1 MTDNRNFNDL
11 YAFTQVIRQG
21 NYSRAARVLNVQ
33 PSALSHCM
41 AELERRLGIRLINRT
56 TRAMSPTEAGQQLFE
71 HIAPMFDSIQRGV
84 DALDDFSQ
92 TVTGRLRI
100 NSAENPAWHFLYPG
114 IRRFLRDHP
123 DVNIEVIIDNNMV
136 DMVTEG
142 FDFGVRPINHVAQ
155 DMVALQLSGERP
167 MAVVASDDYFSRFG
181 LPASPQELT
190 RHRCI
195 VPAFDAFSRITEWEF
210 IQEGQLIRV
219 TVPAS
224 LSFNNTTMVKQAALD
239 GLGIAWIPRYAVE
252 AEIHQGLLTE
262 ILHEQR
268 FTYPP
273 MALYYPRNRH
283 RTLAAQTLIHY
294 LRPESQA
301 LAGAP

>member
-33 PSALSHCM
+33 PSALSHRM
-41 AELERRLGIRLINRT
+41 AELEKRLGIRLINRT

-92 TVTGRLRI
+92 TVSGRLRI
-100 NSAENPAWHFLYPG
+100 NSAENPAWHFLYPAM
-114 IRRFLRDHP
+114 RRFLHDHP

-181 LPASPQELT
+181 LPTSPQELT

-195 VPAFDAFSRITEWEF
+195 VPAFDAFSRITAWSSS
-210 IQEGQLIRV
+210 RR
-219 TVPAS
+219 AS
-224 LSFNNTTMVKQAALD
+224 SSAS
-239 GLGIAWIPRYAVE
+239 R
-252 AEIHQGLLTE
+252 
-262 ILHEQR
+262 
-268 FTYPP
+268 YPP
-273 MALYYPRNRH
+273 R
-283 RTLAAQTLIHY
+283 
-294 LRPESQA
+294 
-301 LAGAP
+301 

>member
-33 PSALSHCM
+33 PSALSHRM
-41 AELERRLGIRLINRT
+41 AELEKRLGIRLINRT

-71 HIAPMFDSIQRGV
+71 HIAPMFDSIKRGV

-92 TVTGRLRI
+92 TVSGRLRI
-100 NSAENPAWHFLYPG
+100 NSAENPAWHFLYPAM
-114 IRRFLRDHP
+114 RRFLHDHP

-181 LPASPQELT
+181 
-190 RHRCI
+190 C
-195 VPAFDAFSRITEWEF
+195 
-210 IQEGQLIRV
+210 QLR
-219 TVPAS
+219 
-224 LSFNNTTMVKQAALD
+224 
-239 GLGIAWIPRYAVE
+239 R
-252 AEIHQGLLTE
+252 
-262 ILHEQR
+262 
-268 FTYPP
+268 
-273 MALYYPRNRH
+273 RN
-283 RTLAAQTLIHY
+283 
-294 LRPESQA
+294 
-301 LAGAP
+301 